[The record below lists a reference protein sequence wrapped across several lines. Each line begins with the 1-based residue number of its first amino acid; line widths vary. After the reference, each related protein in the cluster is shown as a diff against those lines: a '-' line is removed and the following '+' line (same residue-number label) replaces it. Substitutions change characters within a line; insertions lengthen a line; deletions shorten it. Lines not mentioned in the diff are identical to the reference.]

1 MKILPECFPCLMRQ
15 TLNTVQ
21 QVTTDKAVQAAVLRE
36 VAAYM
41 AQANADVPPAKF
53 SQPMYAIVA
62 QRTGVADPFDEVKR
76 QTNALALQLL
86 PEVSEQVRQSHDPL
100 GKALHAAAAGN
111 VIDAVIR
118 GGFDVHADML
128 RQLRQPFQVNDLPVF
143 RNMVKR
149 GSKVLYLADNAG
161 EIIFDALVVE
171 QIHRLG
177 AAVTVAVKS
186 GPIINDAMMAD
197 AMAAGLPN
205 RCTVMET
212 GSADIG
218 VNWDNASAAL
228 RATYDAAD
236 VVLAK
241 GHGHFETLFDARHLG
256 LFFLLKAKCP
266 VVANVLNCNIGDLA
280 FIHAAHLHA

>member
-1 MKILPECFPCLMRQ
+1 
-15 TLNTVQ
+15 
-21 QVTTDKAVQAAVLRE
+21 
-36 VAAYM
+36 M